1 MKCSVFIATSLDGF
15 IAKLDGNVDWLH
27 TSGKQDAQMGPNS
40 DMGWSDYIK
49 SVDCMIMGRKCMD
62 MINSMNLTEQEWP
75 YGNIKIMVLSNT
87 IKEVPTGLQG
97 KIEMYSGELNALI
110 NTLEKAGHQHA
121 YIDGGTSI
129 QGFLNIQLINEM
141 TITRVPILLGE
152 GISLFGKTQQDILL
166 HNCSA
171 TAFANDYIQET
182 FEVKY
187 KSGIEDK

>member
-1 MKCSVFIATSLDGF
+1 MKCSVFIATSIDGF

-27 TSGKQDAQMGPNS
+27 TSGKQDAEMGSDS
-40 DMGWSDYIK
+40 DMGWSDYIN

-75 YGNIKIMVLSNT
+75 YGKMKIIVLSNT
-87 IKEVPTGLQG
+87 IKEAPTGLQG
-97 KIEMYSGELNALI
+97 KVEMYCGDINTLI

-121 YIDGGTSI
+121 YIDGGTTI
-129 QGFLNIQLINEM
+129 QAFLNLQLINEM
-141 TITRVPILLGE
+141 IITRAPILLGE

-171 TAFANDYIQET
+171 TAFPNDYIQEK

-187 KSGIEDK
+187 KSGI